1 MSPTNKKKLDLLR
14 IKLDKLDTELLKLIK
29 KRSNLVNNVLKVK
42 IHKKEIIDQ
51 KRISFILKKIKKKSI
66 QLKIDPKISNRIWK
80 NMIWSF
86 IDYEKRN
93 FKKNNNYL
101 LCGGNFFSTNISCF
115 LVAGLYF
122 FADNFTLAFSPP
134 AGFLT

>member
-14 IKLDKLDTELLKLIK
+14 IKLDRLDTDLLKLIK
-29 KRSNLVNNVLKVK
+29 KRSNLVNDVLKVK
-42 IHKKEIIDQ
+42 IQKKEIIDQ
-51 KRISFILKKIKKKSI
+51 KRIKFILKKIKIKSI

-93 FKKNNNYL
+93 FKKK
-101 LCGGNFFSTNISCF
+101 
-115 LVAGLYF
+115 
-122 FADNFTLAFSPP
+122 
-134 AGFLT
+134 